1 MKLDVVFKE
10 IESTPGIQS
19 RVEEKAKKLERWIAA
34 DEYIRVVV
42 EAKFKGQQHAAEIAW
57 HDNKLGKD
65 FFAKSEGH
73 DLYAQ
78 IDEVFDKVIKQVNHA
93 HDRQVDKKRHVEPTK
108 KMQN

>member
-10 IESTPGIQS
+10 MESTPSIQS
-19 RVEEKAKKLERWIAA
+19 RVEEKAKKLECWVAA

-65 FFAKSEGH
+65 FFAKAEGH

-78 IDEVFDKVIKQVNHA
+78 IDEVFDKIVKQVSHA
-93 HDRQVDKKRHVEPTK
+93 HEKQVDKKRHFESAK